1 MQRHAYRLNSNSF
14 AKKKAKKLVG
24 IVELMGFELK
34 VSRAQEIVARQMGY
48 DDWAELLRATKESP
62 ESGVSDQMLPTKA
75 AKAREKH
82 QLKILADEFG
92 IDEFPDARS
101 ILDALAP
108 TGEVRSGRRPSVDK
122 LGLYL
127 TEADEAW
134 LQDSMNLIR
143 RFDAAVR
150 PLYAL
155 SPHGAGSAIK
165 HPLTHIKIQRVIG
178 DRMPKKKTDTTP
190 SQIVEWV
197 AASFPTEAPLTG
209 AKLDEVT
216 KRAEEACEAFFELDN
231 SIRSLGMAP
240 MLAPVDWVFLMLYRS
255 AVHSGDTS
263 YFTAVCPEP
272 WLHIGFDLPKF
283 TFNPENEWNA
293 SRALSLQ
300 LALRR
305 EFLDAGWT
313 GDGPEWQV
321 TFRDGNSAKEKLVVP
336 AVSAGAAFAWCAAA
350 RAALRLAKDQTV
362 SSISLLSIVGPDGS
376 ADPDKALLEAKS
388 HSIIRRGNLLNSVR
402 LRVRGRKPSTTVK
415 LAYT

>member
-1 MQRHAYRLNSNSF
+1 MQRHAYRLLSDSF

-34 VSRAQEIVARQMGY
+34 LSRAQEIVARLMGY
-48 DDWAELLRATKESP
+48 DDWAELLRVTKENP
-62 ESGVSDQMLPTKA
+62 ESGVSDQMLPTKT

-82 QLKILADEFG
+82 QLKILADEFD
-92 IDEFPDARS
+92 IDEFPEASS

-108 TGEVRSGRRPSVDK
+108 TGEVRDGQRPSVDK

-134 LQDSMNLIR
+134 LQDSMDIVR

-150 PLYAL
+150 PLYAIA
-155 SPHGAGSAIK
+155 PHGAGSSIRY
-165 HPLTHIKIQRVIG
+165 PLTHVKIQRMVG
-178 DRMPKKKTDTTP
+178 ERMPKKKTDTAP

-197 AASFPTEAPLTG
+197 AASFPTDAPLAGT
-209 AKLDEVT
+209 KLDEVT

-231 SIRSLGMAP
+231 RIRSHGMAP
-240 MLAPVDWVFLMLYRS
+240 MLAPVDWTFLMLYRS
-255 AVHSGDTS
+255 VIHSSDKF

-293 SRALSLQ
+293 SRGLSLQ

-313 GDGPEWQV
+313 GNGPQWRV
-321 TFRDGNSAKEKLVVP
+321 TFRDGNSAKEELVVP
-336 AVSAGAAFAWCAAA
+336 AASAGAAFAWCAAA

-362 SSISLLSIVGPDGS
+362 SSISLLSIVGPDGP
-376 ADPDKALLEAKS
+376 ADPHKALLEAKN
-388 HSIIRRGNLLNSVR
+388 HPIIRRGNLLNSER
-402 LRVRGRKPSTTVK
+402 LRVRGRTPSTTVK
-415 LAYT
+415 ITCA